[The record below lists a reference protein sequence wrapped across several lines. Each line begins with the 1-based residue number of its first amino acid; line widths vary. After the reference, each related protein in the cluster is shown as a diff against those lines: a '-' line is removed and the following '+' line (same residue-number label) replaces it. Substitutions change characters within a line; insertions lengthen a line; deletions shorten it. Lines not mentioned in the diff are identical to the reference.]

1 MNVNHFN
8 PKKTGMLFFDILN
21 GYVAAPEPGK
31 PRVLKPWIQNAVR
44 LSKAGRA
51 AGLPVFF
58 AKGNHRPDNATT
70 ALLLT
75 DTNNSL
81 TPWPNGEVTKTKMHV
96 IAGDKSSDVLAD
108 LEPQADDYY
117 IVKYRWSAF
126 HQTYLDL
133 ALRTRGIDTIIV
145 SGGSTDVGVTS
156 TLYSARDLDY
166 NMIVVSDACGTSHD
180 QRAHD
185 TLMELVFPRM
195 ARVRTTEQV
204 IEMLRKAKVVRLRRV
219 QPRVIR
225 AQAKNPWTTLRT
237 RVDSAASR

>member
-1 MNVNHFN
+1 MNVNHFD
-8 PKKTGMLFFDILN
+8 PRKTAMLFFDILN
-21 GYVAAPEPGK
+21 GYVPEAEPGK
-31 PRVLKPWIQNAVR
+31 PRALKPWIQNAVR
-44 LSKAGRA
+44 LGKAARA
-51 AGLPVFF
+51 ARLPVFF

-96 IAGDKSSDVLAD
+96 IAGDKSSDVLAE

-133 ALRTRGIDTIIV
+133 ALRTRGIDTVII

-156 TLYSARDLDY
+156 TLYSGRDLDY
-166 NMIVVSDACGTSHD
+166 NMIVASDACGTSHD

-185 TLMELVFPRM
+185 MLMELVFPRM
-195 ARVRTTEQV
+195 SRVRTTDQV
-204 IEMLRKAKVVRLRRV
+204 IEMFQKAR
-219 QPRVIR
+219 
-225 AQAKNPWTTLRT
+225 
-237 RVDSAASR
+237 S

>member
-1 MNVNHFN
+1 VNVNHFEL
-8 PKKTGMLFFDILN
+8 KKTGMLFFDILN
-21 GYVAAPEPGK
+21 GYVPEPGAGK

-44 LSKAGRA
+44 LGKAARA
-51 AGLPVFF
+51 TGLPVFF

-81 TPWPNGEVTKTKMHV
+81 TPWPNGEVSKTRMHV
-96 IAGDKSSDVLAD
+96 IAGDKSSEVLAD
-108 LEPQADDYY
+108 LEPKAEDYY

-133 ALRTRGIDTIIV
+133 ALRTRGIDTIII

-156 TLYSARDLDY
+156 TLYSGRDLDY
-166 NMIVVSDACGTSHD
+166 NMIVASDACGTSHD

-185 TLMELVFPRM
+185 MLMELVFPRM
-195 ARVRTTEQV
+195 SRVRTTDQV
-204 IEMLRKAKVVRLRRV
+204 IEMIQKAK
-219 QPRVIR
+219 
-225 AQAKNPWTTLRT
+225 N
-237 RVDSAASR
+237 

>member
-1 MNVNHFN
+1 MNVNDFSL
-8 PKKTGMLFFDILN
+8 KTTALLFFDLLN
-21 GYVAAPEPGK
+21 GYLPVPEPGK
-31 PRVLKPWIQNAVR
+31 ARVLKPWIQNAVR

-81 TPWPNGEVTKTKMHV
+81 TPWPKGEVTKTKMHV

-133 ALRTRGIDTIIV
+133 ALRSRGIDTVIV

-166 NMIVVSDACGTSHD
+166 HAIVVSDACGTSHD

-185 TLMELVFPRM
+185 MLMELVFPRM
-195 ARVRTTEQV
+195 SRVRTTEQV
-204 IEMLRKAKVVRLRRV
+204 LDMLR
-219 QPRVIR
+219 
-225 AQAKNPWTTLRT
+225 
-237 RVDSAASR
+237 SARG

>member
-1 MNVNHFN
+1 MNVNHFELE
-8 PKKTGMLFFDILN
+8 KTGVLFFDILN
-21 GYVAAPEPGK
+21 GYVPESDPAR
-31 PRVLKPWIQNAVR
+31 PRALKPWIQNAVR
-44 LSKAGRA
+44 LSKAARA
-51 AGLPVFF
+51 AGLPFFF

-81 TPWPNGEVTKTKMHV
+81 TPWPNGEVTKPKMHV

-108 LEPQADDYY
+108 LGPRPEDYY

-126 HQTYLDL
+126 FQTYLDL
-133 ALRTRGIDTIIV
+133 ALRTRGIDTIII

-156 TLYSARDLDY
+156 TLYSGRDLDY
-166 NMIVVSDACGTSHD
+166 NMIVASDACGTSHD

-195 ARVRTTEQV
+195 ARVRTTDQV
-204 IEMLRKAKVVRLRRV
+204 IEMIEKMRG
-219 QPRVIR
+219 
-225 AQAKNPWTTLRT
+225 
-237 RVDSAASR
+237 

>member
-1 MNVNHFN
+1 MNVNDFEI
-8 PKKTGMLFFDILN
+8 KKTAMLFFDILN
-21 GYVAAPEPGK
+21 GYVPEPSPGQ

-44 LSKAGRA
+44 LGKAARA

-58 AKGNHRPDNATT
+58 AKGNHRADNATT
-70 ALLLT
+70 ALILT

-108 LEPQADDYY
+108 LEPRPDDYY

-126 HQTYLDL
+126 FQTYLDL
-133 ALRTRGIDTIIV
+133 ALRTRGIDTIII

-156 TLYSARDLDY
+156 TLYSGRDLDY
-166 NMIVVSDACGTSHD
+166 NMIVAGDACGTSHD

-185 TLMELVFPRM
+185 MLMELVFPRM
-195 ARVRTTEQV
+195 ARVRRTEQV
-204 IEMLRKAKVVRLRRV
+204 IAMLQQVK
-219 QPRVIR
+219 Q
-225 AQAKNPWTTLRT
+225 
-237 RVDSAASR
+237 

>member
-1 MNVNHFN
+1 MNINHFEL
-8 PKKTGMLFFDILN
+8 KKTALLFFDILN
-21 GYVAAPEPGK
+21 GYVPEPEPGK

-44 LSKAGRA
+44 LEKAARA
-51 AGLPVFF
+51 AALPVFF

-133 ALRTRGIDTIIV
+133 ALRTRGIDTIII

-156 TLYSARDLDY
+156 TLYSGRDLDY
-166 NMIVVSDACGTSHD
+166 NLIVASDACGTSHD

-185 TLMELVFPRM
+185 TLMELVFPRLS
-195 ARVRTTEQV
+195 RVRTTDQV
-204 IEMLRKAKVVRLRRV
+204 IAMIQKA
-219 QPRVIR
+219 
-225 AQAKNPWTTLRT
+225 RT
-237 RVDSAASR
+237 

>member
-1 MNVNHFN
+1 VNVNHFEA
-8 PKKTGMLFFDILN
+8 KKTAMLFFDILN
-21 GYVAAPEPGK
+21 GYVPEPEPGK

-44 LSKAGRA
+44 LGTAARA

-70 ALLLT
+70 ALVVT

-81 TPWPNGEVTKTKMHV
+81 KPWPNGEVTKTKMHV

-108 LEPQADDYY
+108 LEPKADDYY

-133 ALRTRGIDTIIV
+133 ALRARGIDTIII

-156 TLYSARDLDY
+156 TLYSGRDLDY
-166 NMIVVSDACGTSHD
+166 NMIVASDACGTSHD

-185 TLMELVFPRM
+185 MLVELVFPRM
-195 ARVRTTEQV
+195 SRVRTTDQV
-204 IEMLRKAKVVRLRRV
+204 IEMIQNA
-219 QPRVIR
+219 
-225 AQAKNPWTTLRT
+225 NN
-237 RVDSAASR
+237 

>member
-1 MNVNHFN
+1 VNVKHFELN
-8 PKKTGMLFFDILN
+8 KTAMLFFDILN
-21 GYVAAPEPGK
+21 GYLPEPAPGK
-31 PRVLKPWIQNAVR
+31 PRVLKPWIQNALR
-44 LSKAGRA
+44 LGKAARG

-108 LEPQADDYY
+108 LEPQSDDYY

-126 HQTYLDL
+126 FQTYLDL
-133 ALRTRGIDTIIV
+133 ALRTRGIDTIII

-156 TLYSARDLDY
+156 TLYSGRDLDY
-166 NMIVVSDACGTSHD
+166 NMIVASDACGTSHD

-185 TLMELVFPRM
+185 VFMELVFPRM
-195 ARVRTTEQV
+195 SRVRTTDQV
-204 IEMLRKAKVVRLRRV
+204 IAMIEKAK
-219 QPRVIR
+219 
-225 AQAKNPWTTLRT
+225 T
-237 RVDSAASR
+237 

>member
-1 MNVNHFN
+1 MNVNHFD
-8 PKKTGMLFFDILN
+8 PRKTAMLFFDILN
-21 GYVAAPEPGK
+21 GYVPEAEPGK

-44 LSKAGRA
+44 LCKAARA
-51 AGLPVFF
+51 ARLPVFF

-96 IAGDKSSDVLAD
+96 IAGDKSSDVLAE
-108 LEPQADDYY
+108 LEPQEDDYY

-133 ALRTRGIDTIIV
+133 ALRTRGIDTVII

-156 TLYSARDLDY
+156 TLYSGRDLDY
-166 NMIVVSDACGTSHD
+166 NMIVA
-180 QRAHD
+180 QR
-185 TLMELVFPRM
+185 
-195 ARVRTTEQV
+195 
-204 IEMLRKAKVVRLRRV
+204 RLRHIAR
-219 QPRVIR
+219 
-225 AQAKNPWTTLRT
+225 
-237 RVDSAASR
+237 SARP